1 MEKFFVVARKDLDPG
16 LFVAQA
22 CHAAYVLGMRSPK
35 EERTNIAV
43 LATSKENLESI
54 VSRAKERGICHE
66 AFYEPDLNDK
76 LTACAIDGAG
86 KKLTSSLPKAFKP
99 QAALAKTAL

>member
-1 MEKFFVVARKDLDPG
+1 MEKFFVVAREDLDPG

-54 VSRAKERGICHE
+54 VERAKARGLDHQ
-66 AFYEPDLNDK
+66 AFYEPDLNDE
-76 LTACAIDGAG
+76 LTACALDGVC
-86 KKLTSSLPKAFKP
+86 KKLTSSLPLAFKDT
-99 QAALAKTAL
+99 QLS